1 MKKEIIDL
9 KFRRVKKNSVF
20 FGVCTGIQDL
30 LKQKGFNVGV
40 YLIRFIILILV
51 IVLPNV
57 VDTIIIGGYFV
68 AALVFPIKEEEKEE
82 LNLIKKDDENDP
94 S

>member
-1 MKKEIIDL
+1 M
-9 KFRRVKKNSVF
+9 KFRRIKKDSVF

-30 LKQKGFNVGV
+30 FKQKGFNVDV

-57 VDTIIIGGYFV
+57 VDTIIIGSYFA
-68 AALVFPIKEEEKEE
+68 AALVFPIKEEEEKE
-82 LNLIKKDDENDP
+82 LDLTKKDDENDP

>member
-1 MKKEIIDL
+1 M
-9 KFRRVKKNSVF
+9 KFRRIKKDSVF

-30 LKQKGFNVGV
+30 LKQKGFNVDV

-51 IVLPNV
+51 IALPNV
-57 VDTIIIGGYFV
+57 VDTIIIGSYFT
-68 AALVFPIKEEEKEE
+68 AALIFPTKEEEEKE
-82 LNLIKKDDENDP
+82 LDLIKKDDENDP

>member
-1 MKKEIIDL
+1 M
-9 KFRRVKKNSVF
+9 KFRRIKKDSVF

-30 LKQKGFNVGV
+30 FKQKGFNVDV

-51 IVLPNV
+51 IALPNA
-57 VDTIIIGGYFV
+57 VDTIIIGSYFA
-68 AALVFPIKEEEKEE
+68 AALIFPTKEDEEKE
-82 LNLIKKDDENDP
+82 LDLTKKDDENNP

>member
-1 MKKEIIDL
+1 M
-9 KFRRVKKNSVF
+9 KFRRIKKDSVF

-30 LKQKGFNVGV
+30 FKQKGFNVDV

-51 IVLPNV
+51 IALPNV
-57 VDTIIIGGYFV
+57 VDTIIIGSYFA
-68 AALVFPIKEEEKEE
+68 AALIFPTKEDEEKE
-82 LNLIKKDDENDP
+82 LDLTKKDDENNP

>member
-1 MKKEIIDL
+1 M
-9 KFRRVKKNSVF
+9 KFRRVKKDSVF

-30 LKQKGFNVGV
+30 FKQKGFNVDV

-51 IVLPNV
+51 IALPNV
-57 VDTIIIGGYFV
+57 VDTIIIGGYFI
-68 AALVFPIKEEEKEE
+68 AALVFPIKEEEEDK
-82 LNLIKKDDENDP
+82 LNLTKKDDENNP

>member
-1 MKKEIIDL
+1 M
-9 KFRRVKKNSVF
+9 KFRRVKKDSVF

-30 LKQKGFNVGV
+30 FKQKGLNIDV

-51 IVLPNV
+51 IALPNV
-57 VDTIIIGGYFV
+57 VDTIIIGSYFV
-68 AALVFPIKEEEKEE
+68 AALVFPIKEEEEKE
-82 LNLIKKDDENDP
+82 LDLIKKDDENDP

>member
-1 MKKEIIDL
+1 M
-9 KFRRVKKNSVF
+9 KFRRIKKDSVF
-20 FGVCTGIQDL
+20 FGVCTGMQDL
-30 LKQKGFNVGV
+30 FKQKGLNVDV

-57 VDTIIIGGYFV
+57 VDTIIIGSYFV
-68 AALVFPIKEEEKEE
+68 AALVFPIKEEEEKE
-82 LNLIKKDDENDP
+82 LDLTKKDDKNDP

>member
-1 MKKEIIDL
+1 M
-9 KFRRVKKNSVF
+9 KFRRIKKDSVF

-30 LKQKGFNVGV
+30 FKQKGFNVDV

-51 IVLPNV
+51 IALPNA
-57 VDTIIIGGYFV
+57 VDTIIIGSYFV
-68 AALVFPIKEEEKEE
+68 AALIFPTKEDEEKE
-82 LNLIKKDDENDP
+82 LDLTKKDDENNP

>member
-1 MKKEIIDL
+1 M
-9 KFRRVKKNSVF
+9 KFRRIKKDSVF

-30 LKQKGFNVGV
+30 FKQKGFNVDV

-51 IVLPNV
+51 IALPV
-57 VDTIIIGGYFV
+57 VNTIIIGSYFV
-68 AALVFPIKEEEKEE
+68 AALIFPTKEDEDEEKE
-82 LNLIKKDDENDP
+82 LDLTKKDDENDP

>member
-1 MKKEIIDL
+1 M
-9 KFRRVKKNSVF
+9 KFRRIKKDSVF

-30 LKQKGFNVGV
+30 FKQKGLNIDV

-51 IVLPNV
+51 IALPNV
-57 VDTIIIGGYFV
+57 VDTVIIGSYFV
-68 AALVFPIKEEEKEE
+68 AALVFPIKEEEEE
-82 LNLIKKDDENDP
+82 KLNLTEKDDESNP